1 MREKERE
8 KEQTKKHKITKLI
21 FQENCFFFVQK
32 NFQPQK
38 NPFGKDFNFGRFF
51 VALKSSWRRQ
61 GLTSPWASFLNVGK
75 AKKFGQ
81 TLNWPTFQLALIAVL
96 ILLHILLSKMHTELI
111 HLSKM

>member
-38 NPFGKDFNFGRFF
+38 ILFGKDFNFGRFF
-51 VALKSSWRRQ
+51 VALKSSWWRQ

-81 TLNWPTFQLALIAVL
+81 TLLWPTFQLALIAVL
-96 ILLHILLSKMHTELI
+96 ILFHALLSKMHTELI